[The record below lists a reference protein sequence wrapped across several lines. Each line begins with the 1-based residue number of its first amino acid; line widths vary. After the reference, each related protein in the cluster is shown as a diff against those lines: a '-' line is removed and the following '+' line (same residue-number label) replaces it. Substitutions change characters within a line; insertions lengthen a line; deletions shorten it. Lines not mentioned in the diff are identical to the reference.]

1 MYFSMLVLALL
12 VSATLELRLLHLAS
26 TLLAVVITLE
36 LQALDSGLVES
47 VSLLSDALTLML
59 PESVDLLPSASLGL
73 SWLREAALLEL
84 GLIVLG
90 S

>member
-1 MYFSMLVLALL
+1 MLVLALL
-12 VSATLELRLLHLAS
+12 VSATLELRLLHLAA

-47 VSLLSDALTLML
+47 VSLLSDALNLML
-59 PESVDLLPSASLGL
+59 PESVDLLRSASLGL
-73 SWLREAALLEL
+73 SWLREAVLPEL
-84 GLIVLG
+84 GLIVLA